1 MYLTKKIQRLNYI
14 RSGTIITQNVNKIIE
29 KEVYHGKDV

>member
-1 MYLTKKIQRLNYI
+1 MYLIKKIQHLNCI
-14 RSGTIITQNVNKIIE
+14 RSGAIITQNVNRIIE